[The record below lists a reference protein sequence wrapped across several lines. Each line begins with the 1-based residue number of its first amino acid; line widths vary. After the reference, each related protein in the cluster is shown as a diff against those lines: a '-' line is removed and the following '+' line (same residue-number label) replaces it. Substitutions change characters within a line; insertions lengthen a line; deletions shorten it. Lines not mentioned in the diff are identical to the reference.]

1 MDKIK
6 ITIIGAGVVGLAIV
20 AELSQK
26 YDDIVVLE
34 KHEKFGQETSSR
46 HSEVI
51 HSGIYYP
58 PNSLKAGLC
67 VEGARLLYEYCEKHS
82 IPHSRLGKLI
92 IASDEPEITDLQ
104 ELYENGIQNGVKGL
118 AIIGK
123 DEINKMEPNVNAVAA
138 LYSPNTGIIDS
149 HSLMSR
155 LHGAANSSG
164 VMFSFN
170 TEVDSIE
177 KQKNGYVIGT
187 RGRKRGS
194 RGDMTLPVIP
204 AQAGIQKALGSCT
217 RNDIKNNGYKFVS
230 SLIINSAGLSADR
243 IAAMAGIDIDK
254 ASYRLSHCKGS
265 YFSYA
270 RKSPVKILV
279 YPVPHKDLSGLGI
292 HATLDLGGR
301 LRFGPDADYV
311 DAIDYKVDAGK
322 RDTFYESAKNY
333 IKGLDKEA
341 LNPDMAGIR
350 PKIKGDG
357 IKDFVIKH
365 EIDRGMTG
373 FINLTGIESPGLTA
387 ALSIAKYVKNIIHTI
402 C

>member
-1 MDKIK
+1 MDEVK
-6 ITIIGAGVVGLAIV
+6 ITIIGAGVVGLAIA
-20 AELSQK
+20 AELSRE
-26 YDDIVVLE
+26 YENIVVLE

-58 PNSLKAGLC
+58 PDSLKARLC
-67 VEGARLLYEYCEKHS
+67 VEGASLLYEYCEKHS

-92 IASDEPEITDLQ
+92 VASNESEVTNLR
-104 ELYENGIQNGVKGL
+104 ELYETGIQNGAKGL
-118 AIIGK
+118 TLIEK
-123 DEINKMEPNVNAVAA
+123 DEINKMEPHVNAVAA
-138 LYSPNTGIIDS
+138 IYSPNTGIIDS
-149 HSLMSR
+149 HSLMSH
-155 LHGAANSSG
+155 LHGVAKSSG
-164 VMFSFN
+164 VLFSFN

-187 RGRKRGS
+187 RERKRGS
-194 RGDMTLPVIP
+194 LGDMTRFSFI
-204 AQAGIQKALGSCT
+204 KSGSCA
-217 RNDIKNNGYKFVS
+217 RNDIENNGYRFVS
-230 SLIINSAGLSADR
+230 SVVINSAGLYADR

-254 ASYRLSHCKGS
+254 AGYRLSHCKGS

-270 RKSPVKILV
+270 GKSPVKMLV

-301 LRFGPDADYV
+301 LRFGPDTEYV
-311 DAIDYKVDAGK
+311 DAIDYKVDADK
-322 RDTFYESAKNY
+322 RDIFHESAKNY
-333 IKGLDKEA
+333 IEGLDKEA

-365 EIDRGMTG
+365 EIGRGMAG

-387 ALSIAKYVKNIIHTI
+387 SLSIAKHVKNIVNREI
-402 C
+402 

>member
-1 MDKIK
+1 
-6 ITIIGAGVVGLAIV
+6 LAIA
-20 AELSQK
+20 AELSQE
-26 YDDIVVLE
+26 YEDIVVLE

-58 PNSLKAGLC
+58 PNSLKARLC
-67 VEGARLLYEYCEKHS
+67 IDGARLLYKYCEKHS

-92 IASDEPEITDLQ
+92 VASNESELTDLQ
-104 ELYENGIQNGVKGL
+104 ELYNTGIQNGVKAL
-118 AIIGK
+118 TLIEK
-123 DEINKMEPNVNAVAA
+123 DEINKMEPNVNAKAA
-138 LYSPNTGIIDS
+138 IYSPNTGIIDS
-149 HSLMSR
+149 HSLMSH
-155 LHGAANSSG
+155 LHGVANSSG

-177 KQKNGYVIGT
+177 QKDGYVIG
-187 RGRKRGS
+187 
-194 RGDMTLPVIP
+194 
-204 AQAGIQKALGSCT
+204 
-217 RNDIKNNGYKFVS
+217 IKNDNYKFVS
-230 SLIINSAGLSADR
+230 SVVINSAGLSADR

-254 ASYRLSHCKGS
+254 AGYRLSHCKGL
-265 YFSYA
+265 YFSYSK
-270 RKSPVKILV
+270 KSPVKMLV

-301 LRFGPDADYV
+301 LRFGPDAEYV
-311 DAIDYKVDAGK
+311 NAIDYKIDAGK
-322 RDTFYESAKNY
+322 RDIFYESAKKY

-350 PKIKGDG
+350 PKIKGNG

-365 EIDRGMTG
+365 EIDRGMEG

-387 ALSIAKYVKNIIHTI
+387 SFSIAKYVKNIIHTI
-402 C
+402 CVTTQLHILTNKDIVPCCFPIMRKHKGK

>member
-1 MDKIK
+1 MDKVK
-6 ITIIGAGVVGLAIV
+6 ITIIGAGVVGLAIA
-20 AELSQK
+20 AELSRE

-67 VEGARLLYEYCEKHS
+67 VDGARLLYEYCEKHS
-82 IPHSRLGKLI
+82 IPHSKLGKLI
-92 IASDEPEITDLQ
+92 VASDESEVTALQ
-104 ELYENGIQNGVKGL
+104 ELYETGIQNGVKGL
-118 AIIGK
+118 TLIGK

-138 LYSPNTGIIDS
+138 IYSTNTGIIDS

-155 LHGAANSSG
+155 LHGVANSSG

-170 TEVDSIE
+170 TEVNFIQ
-177 KQKNGYVIGT
+177 KQKNGYVIG
-187 RGRKRGS
+187 
-194 RGDMTLPVIP
+194 
-204 AQAGIQKALGSCT
+204 
-217 RNDIKNNGYKFVS
+217 IKNNNYKFAS
-230 SLIINSAGLSADR
+230 SIVINSAGLSADYV
-243 IAAMAGIDIDK
+243 AELAGVDIDT
-254 ASYRLSHCKGS
+254 AGYRLSYCKGS
-265 YFSYA
+265 YFSYS
-270 RKSPVKILV
+270 RKSPIKMLV

-292 HATLDLGGR
+292 HATLDLSGR
-301 LRFGPDADYV
+301 LRFGPDAEYV

-322 RDTFYESAKNY
+322 RDVFYESAKNY

-350 PKIKGDG
+350 SKIKGEG

-365 EIDRGMTG
+365 EVSKGMEG
-373 FINLTGIESPGLTA
+373 FINLIGIESPGLTA
-387 ALSIAKYVKNIIHTI
+387 SLSIAKYVKNMVNGELKNRLTKPTKAKQRNP
-402 C
+402 CQENET

>member
-1 MDKIK
+1 MDKIN
-6 ITIIGAGVVGLAIV
+6 ITIIGAGVVGLAIA
-20 AELSQK
+20 AELSRE
-26 YDDIVVLE
+26 YEDIVVLE

-58 PNSLKAGLC
+58 PNSLKARLC
-67 VEGARLLYEYCEKHS
+67 VEGASLLYEYCEKHS

-92 IASDEPEITDLQ
+92 VASDESEITDLQ
-104 ELYENGIQNGVKGL
+104 ELYETGIQNGVKGL
-118 AIIGK
+118 TLIGK

-138 LYSPNTGIIDS
+138 IYSPNTGIIDS
-149 HSLMSR
+149 HSLMSH
-155 LHGAANSSG
+155 LHGVANSSG

-194 RGDMTLPVIP
+194 LGDMTRFSSI
-204 AQAGIQKALGSCT
+204 KSGSCT
-217 RNDIKNNGYKFVS
+217 RNDIKNNGYKFIS

-254 ASYRLSHCKGS
+254 AGYRLSHCKGS

-270 RKSPVKILV
+270 KKPPIKMLV

-301 LRFGPDADYV
+301 LRFGPDTEYV

-322 RDTFYESAKNY
+322 RDIFYESSKNY
-333 IKGLDKEA
+333 IEGLDKES

-365 EIDRGMTG
+365 EIDRGMEG

-387 ALSIAKYVKNIIHTI
+387 SLSIAKYVKDIAV
-402 C
+402 

>member
-1 MDKIK
+1 
-6 ITIIGAGVVGLAIV
+6 
-20 AELSQK
+20 
-26 YDDIVVLE
+26 
-34 KHEKFGQETSSR
+34 
-46 HSEVI
+46 
-51 HSGIYYP
+51 
-58 PNSLKAGLC
+58 
-67 VEGARLLYEYCEKHS
+67 
-82 IPHSRLGKLI
+82 
-92 IASDEPEITDLQ
+92 
-104 ELYENGIQNGVKGL
+104 
-118 AIIGK
+118 
-123 DEINKMEPNVNAVAA
+123 MEPNVNAVAA
-138 LYSPNTGIIDS
+138 IYSPNTGIIDS
-149 HSLMSR
+149 HSLMSH
-155 LHGAANSSG
+155 LHGVANSSG

-194 RGDMTLPVIP
+194 LGDMTRFSSI
-204 AQAGIQKALGSCT
+204 KSGSCT
-217 RNDIKNNGYKFVS
+217 RNDIKNNGYKFIS

-254 ASYRLSHCKGS
+254 AGYRLSHCKGS

-270 RKSPVKILV
+270 KKPPIKMLV

-301 LRFGPDADYV
+301 LRFGPDTEYV

-322 RDTFYESAKNY
+322 RDIFYESSKNY
-333 IKGLDKEA
+333 IEGLDKES

-365 EIDRGMTG
+365 EIDRGMEG

-387 ALSIAKYVKNIIHTI
+387 SLSIAKYVKDIAV
-402 C
+402 

>member
-1 MDKIK
+1 MDEVK
-6 ITIIGAGVVGLAIV
+6 ITIIGAGVVGLAIA
-20 AELSQK
+20 AELSRE
-26 YDDIVVLE
+26 YENIVVLE

-58 PNSLKAGLC
+58 PGSLKAKLC
-67 VEGARLLYEYCEKHS
+67 VEGASLLYEYCEKHS

-92 IASDEPEITDLQ
+92 VASNESEVTDLR
-104 ELYENGIQNGVKGL
+104 ELYETGIQNGAKGL
-118 AIIGK
+118 TLIEK

-138 LYSPNTGIIDS
+138 IYSPNTGIVDS
-149 HSLMSR
+149 HSLMSH
-155 LHGAANSSG
+155 LHGVAKSSG
-164 VMFSFN
+164 VLFSFN

-177 KQKNGYVIGT
+177 KQKNGYVIG
-187 RGRKRGS
+187 
-194 RGDMTLPVIP
+194 
-204 AQAGIQKALGSCT
+204 
-217 RNDIKNNGYKFVS
+217 IKDNGYKFVS
-230 SLIINSAGLSADR
+230 SVVINSAGLSADR

-254 ASYRLSHCKGS
+254 AGYRLSHCKGS

-270 RKSPVKILV
+270 GKSPVKMLV

-292 HATLDLGGR
+292 HATLDLGDR
-301 LRFGPDADYV
+301 LRFGPDTEYV

-322 RDTFYESAKNY
+322 RDIFHESVNNY
-333 IKGLDKEA
+333 IEGLDKED

-365 EIDRGMTG
+365 EIDRGMAG

-387 ALSIAKYVKNIIHTI
+387 SLSIAKYVKNIINSLPI
-402 C
+402 YA

>member
-1 MDKIK
+1 MDEVK
-6 ITIIGAGVVGLAIV
+6 ITIIGAGVVGLAIA

-58 PNSLKAGLC
+58 PNSLKAELC
-67 VEGARLLYEYCEKHS
+67 VKGAKLLYEYCEKHS

-92 IASDEPEITDLQ
+92 VASNESEVTDLQ
-104 ELYENGIQNGVKGL
+104 EIYNTGIQNGVKEL
-118 AIIGK
+118 TLIKK

-138 LYSPNTGIIDS
+138 LYSLNTGIIDS
-149 HSLMSR
+149 HSLMSH
-155 LHGAANSSG
+155 LHGVANSSG

-170 TEVDSIE
+170 TEVDSIQ
-177 KQKNGYVIGT
+177 KQKNGYVIG
-187 RGRKRGS
+187 
-194 RGDMTLPVIP
+194 
-204 AQAGIQKALGSCT
+204 
-217 RNDIKNNGYKFVS
+217 IKNDSYKFVS
-230 SLIINSAGLSADR
+230 SIIINSAGLSADY

-254 ASYRLSHCKGS
+254 AGYRLSHCKGS
-265 YFSYA
+265 YFSYS
-270 RKSPVKILV
+270 RKSPVKMLV

-292 HATLDLGGR
+292 HATLDLSGR
-301 LRFGPDADYV
+301 LRFGPDTEYV

-322 RDTFYESAKNY
+322 RDIFYESAKKY
-333 IKGLDKEA
+333 IKGLDKES

-350 PKIKGDG
+350 PKIKGEG

-365 EIDRGMTG
+365 EIDRGMEG

-387 ALSIAKYVKNIIHTI
+387 SLSIAKYVKNIIHTI
-402 C
+402 Y